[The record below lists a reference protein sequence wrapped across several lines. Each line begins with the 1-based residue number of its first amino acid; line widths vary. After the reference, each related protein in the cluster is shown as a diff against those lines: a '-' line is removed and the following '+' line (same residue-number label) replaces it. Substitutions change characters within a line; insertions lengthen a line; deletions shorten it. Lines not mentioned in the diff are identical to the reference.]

1 MLESVFLVAA
11 KMFYTIRLLA
21 GMNIAARFMLEKRKH
36 FRYGEGLILLVLAL
50 GGAFAFWGER
60 ILYLPQGLVQ
70 IIYGAHYIGISL
82 MVFLTIVLC
91 YRGNRNEF
99 LFVYMLG
106 YATECS
112 VHGVSKFF
120 VEQKIVE
127 DSMTSPLGVCINSL
141 IFIGVY
147 GGMYLFFRKKRR
159 TGIKFRVQ
167 QNTELTVF
175 LCAVIL
181 LLIYLRFEL
190 LFLRS
195 AMLGSSYA
203 WGIDF
208 MLLMIP
214 MLFLWSVLREMWVKK
229 LDSDL
234 NVLKL
239 ILSEKEKQY
248 AISRENIKIINH
260 KSHDLKRIVRS
271 FRSASG
277 EDREVSL
284 QEMEKAVEQY
294 DSIAHTGNRVIDT
307 VVTENSLYCKEHGI
321 DLTYTIDGGSLSF
334 MKDTDVYIL
343 FDNLLV
349 NAIEA
354 VQQLSDRTKRHISIS
369 VKQNKSFV
377 VIQSR
382 NYYEGHLVMEQGIP
396 ETTKG
401 DKNHHGF
408 GLKSIRYTAE
418 KYSGNMTLNSENEVF
433 VVTLMI
439 PVPVR

>member
-1 MLESVFLVAA
+1 MLESVFFVAA
-11 KMFYTIRLLA
+11 KMFYTMRLLA
-21 GMNIAARFMLEKRKH
+21 GMNIVAEFMLKKRKY
-36 FRYGEGLILLVLAL
+36 FGFSKGLNLLVLAF
-50 GGAFAFWGER
+50 GGAFAFWGEK
-60 ILYLPQGLVQ
+60 ILYLPQNLVQ

-82 MVFLTIVLC
+82 LIFLIIVLC
-91 YRGNRNEF
+91 YCGNRNEF
-99 LFVYMLG
+99 LLVYMLG

-112 VHGVSKFF
+112 VHGISKLF

-127 DSMTSPLGVCINSL
+127 DGMTSPLGVCINSI
-141 IFIGVY
+141 IFILVY
-147 GGMYLFFRKKRR
+147 GGMYLLFRKMRKN
-159 TGIKFRVQ
+159 GMKVNVQ
-167 QNTELTVF
+167 CNKELTIF
-175 LCAVIL
+175 LGAVIL

-195 AMLGSSYA
+195 VVMGSSYA

-208 MLLMIP
+208 MLIIIP
-214 MLFLWSVLREMWVKK
+214 VLFLWSVLREVWVKK

-248 AISRENIKIINH
+248 AISKENIKIINH

-271 FRSASG
+271 FKTAAG
-277 EDREVSL
+277 EDRDASL

-294 DSIAHTGNRVIDT
+294 DSIAHTGNRVVDT
-307 VVTENSLYCKEHGI
+307 VVSENSLYCKEHGI
-321 DLTYTIDGGSLSF
+321 ELTYTVDGGSLSF

-343 FDNLLV
+343 FDNLLA
-349 NAIEA
+349 NAIET
-354 VQQLSDRTKRHISIS
+354 VEQLSDMTKRHISIN
-369 VKQNKSFV
+369 VKQNKCFV

-382 NYYEGHLVMEQGIP
+382 NYYEGNLVMEQGIP
-396 ETTKG
+396 ETTKK

-418 KYSGNMTLNSENEVF
+418 KYGGNMTLNSENEVF

-439 PVPVR
+439 PVPMI